1 MCGKSYILNKFH
13 IPLLRIADVLVVCWL
28 GDGVAAKKIT
38 EFKVP
43 SMFSTC
49 FEANFGITVETAD
62 KNLVDEI

>member
-1 MCGKSYILNKFH
+1 VEKLNEFH
-13 IPLLRIADVLVVCWL
+13 IPLLRIADVWVV
-28 GDGVAAKKIT
+28 DGVAAKKIT

-49 FEANFGITVETAD
+49 FDANFGITVETAD